1 LSDGLRFRWV
11 ECQLNILRQCYK
23 KRDLLRALDS
33 LPQDL
38 ESTYERILLQIPREY
53 ADDASVVFMVM
64 SCASRPILLEEAADI
79 IAVDLASGSFDPQ
92 DRPNDPSSILAIC
105 STLLSAVEPRSDVLG
120 EIRRVAKAYSHLPY
134 LHQDE
139 FEISE
144 LYRRSRHELS
154 VFPCRPRERELS
166 FSHLSVKEY
175 LESDGA
181 PPSFRITPE
190 DANATMARLCLV
202 FLVSAELSLPFITYA
217 SKYWLQ
223 HAQKSDQQK
232 YFDLESLV
240 QQLFDDANV
249 GRLWSWM
256 EFGAP
261 LPEHLIPRR
270 MIRSEVTIEG
280 RLFYA
285 SFLGFLSICQ
295 KFIADGANV
304 NAVVQKVCVGALT
317 GACLGGHKA
326 IVELLLDHGAD
337 PNPPIVD
344 RYLHLIGSPSPN
356 ANKFHWTP
364 LSAACFRGDVEIMR
378 LLLAKTVDIDFIT
391 LRYVLFTAA
400 AFGAVEVVQLLLDR
414 GAEVNFRVRPF
425 WWFRSRRHPLV
436 IDDKG
441 DSPLCAAICGGHEQV
456 LLLLLKHGAEVGDCL
471 KSALT
476 TEALE
481 NPRAKSM
488 IAQLLAH
495 VSMADVKSGM
505 YDVAFQQACSWCP
518 DSIIRLFEAAGFG
531 DRVDRLMPWENS
543 RELINHYFDDRS
555 RLKLALHH
563 HLTQST

>member
-223 HAQKSDQQK
+223 HAQKSDHQK

-240 QQLFDDANV
+240 LQLFDDANV

-326 IVELLLDHGAD
+326 TVELLLDHGAN
-337 PNPPIVD
+337 PNPLRTVEPLLD
-344 RYLHLIGSPSPN
+344 SLGYPNPN
-356 ANKFHWTP
+356 ANEFHCTP

-391 LRYVLFTAA
+391 LRYALYTAA

-414 GAEVNFRVRPF
+414 GAEVNFRVRPS
-425 WWFRSRRHPLV
+425 WWDRSHMHPLFIV
-436 IDDKG
+436 HEG
-441 DSPLCAAICGGHEQV
+441 ESPIRAAICGGHEQV
-456 LLLLLKHGAEVGDCL
+456 LRLLFKHGAELRRCL
-471 KSALT
+471 DGSLSMAVKVHPKAENMMAL
-476 TEALE
+476 
-481 NPRAKSM
+481 
-488 IAQLLAH
+488 LLAH
-495 VSMADVKSGM
+495 VSRADVNRGM
-505 YDVAFQQACSWCP
+505 YDEAFQWACSWCP
-518 DSIIRLFEAAGFG
+518 ESIIRLFEAAGFG
-531 DRVDRLMPWENS
+531 DRVDRV
-543 RELINHYFDDRS
+543 DRAGN
-555 RLKLALHH
+555 RRWMRATNIK
-563 HLTQST
+563 